1 MLTSREKEID
11 DLIEKTKQ
19 QGYSTFLQ
27 IFTSGFQYVSNLFL
41 LSAVKGQSMLGNQ
54 IKKSLSLNDVNF
66 ELNGGGGGQPQ
77 VPQETRRHQATI
89 DEDDGQYSQSD
100 WFLSAVS

>member
-11 DLIEKTKQ
+11 ELIEKTKQ

-27 IFTSGFQYVSNLFL
+27 IFSSGFQYVSNLFFI
-41 LSAVKGQSMLGNQ
+41 SAVKGQSMLGNQ

-66 ELNGGGGGQPQ
+66 ELNGGQPQ
-77 VPQETRRHQATI
+77 PQDNRRHQTI
-89 DEDDGQYSQSD
+89 DEDDGQ
-100 WFLSAVS
+100 LI